1 MGHIMKFWERVIEH
15 YLTKLTTVF
24 KNKFGFMLWR
34 STMETIFLIRQF
46 IERYR
51 GKRRIYIWYLLI
63 WRKRMIKFQEISC
76 GGRLKIKK
84 FHQSTLSLYIKDMY
98 INIMINIRAWDGE
111 SNVFSTHSYLNH
123 GSGTWI
129 AIFHTLLS
137 KASSLGIFHSFKYLF
152 IASSHVSLGRPLPL
166 LIFSGRLK
174 IPLRTDASG
183 GLRWIWPNHRKR
195 CWTSFSWIGVTPSLS
210 LISSFL
216 IRFQRNISNATSA
229 FQLHSSSGCVVL
241 L

>member
-111 SNVFSTHSYLNH
+111 SNVFSIKIWLHQRSALNLY
-123 GSGTWI
+123 
-129 AIFHTLLS
+129 IFTLVMDEVM
-137 KASSLGIFHSFKYLF
+137 KDVQWDIPWGIFF
-152 IASSHVSLGRPLPL
+152 ADDVM
-166 LIFSGRLK
+166 LIDESK
-174 IPLRTDASG
+174 ILES
-183 GLRWIWPNHRKR
+183 IIN
-195 CWTSFSWIGVTPSLS
+195 
-210 LISSFL
+210 
-216 IRFQRNISNATSA
+216 
-229 FQLHSSSGCVVL
+229 
-241 L
+241 